1 MRNIAVCLM
10 GPTASGK
17 TDLACEWTQ
26 HFPFEV
32 ISIDSAM
39 IYRGLDIGT
48 AKPSAAV
55 LASIPHHL
63 IDCLDPPESYS
74 AAKCREDVLTH
85 CHSIVQRNKIPL
97 LVGGTMMYF
106 HALQQGLSTLPEADE
121 TIRAE
126 LLQLANQRGWSYLH
140 TWLTMVDKE
149 SAARIHPNDKQRL
162 QRALEVYQ
170 ITGKPLSELIQTQ
183 NTLPWRF
190 INVMLLPEDRTWL
203 HQRIQHRFSHML
215 DLGIV
220 EEVQYLLQQWPL
232 TAASPS
238 MRTVGY
244 RQVLAYLQDEI
255 DKATMQEK
263 ATVAT
268 RQLAKRQLTWLRH
281 WSEGHVLIAE
291 QATNY
296 FETMEFIRQILDNAF
311 YPDSLGK

>member
-1 MRNIAVCLM
+1 M

-26 HFPFEV
+26 HFPFEI

-48 AKPSAAV
+48 AKPHPSV
-55 LASIPHHL
+55 LATIPHHL
-63 IDCLDPPESYS
+63 IDRLDPPESYS
-74 AAKCREDVLTH
+74 AAKCHEDVLMH
-85 CHSIVQRNKIPL
+85 CQDIAQRNKIPL

-106 HALQQGLSTLPEADE
+106 HALQQGLSSLPEADE
-121 TIRAE
+121 AIRAQ
-126 LLQLANQRGWSYLH
+126 LIQLAHQRGWEYLH
-140 TWLTMVDKE
+140 TWLAAVDKE

-170 ITGKPLSELIQTQ
+170 ITGKPLTELIQTQ
-183 NTLPWRF
+183 NTSSWRF
-190 INVMLLPEDRTWL
+190 INVMLLPEERAWL
-203 HQRIQHRFSHML
+203 HQRIQHRFAQML

-220 EEVQYLLQQWPL
+220 EEVQHLLQQWPL
-232 TAASPS
+232 TTASPS

-244 RQVLAYLQDEI
+244 RQVLAYLQNEI

-281 WSEGHVLIAE
+281 WSDGHVLSAE

-296 FETMEFIRQILDNAF
+296 VETMEFIQQILDNAF
-311 YPDSLGK
+311 YPERLGK